1 MLSYATY
8 RIYIILYFLHII
20 SIHILYST
28 LVRMYEFH
36 TYSLKMQVPQAP
48 LVMAAL
54 ERRVMEVA
62 GVLNPQ
68 EVGNMLWAASVFAIE
83 SPADASRLVQALGLS
98 LAQLNDTPQEQ
109 GVPRA
114 AAFTE
119 VILGQQLHQFFL
131 SLHLEEGLR
140 TGCLILQYLALAV
153 QCGMCSRMEHVLA

>member
-1 MLSYATY
+1 MLLLSYDKY
-8 RIYIILYFLHII
+8 RIHIILYILRIF
-20 SIHILYST
+20 SIHIIYST

-36 TYSLKMQVPQAP
+36 PFSLHLQVPQAP
-48 LVMAAL
+48 RVMAAL
-54 ERRVMEVA
+54 ERRVIEVA
-62 GVLNPQ
+62 GVFNPQ

-98 LAQLNDTPQEQ
+98 LAQLNDTPHEQ
-109 GVPRA
+109 GVSRA

-140 TGCLILQYLALAV
+140 TGCPILQYLA
-153 QCGMCSRMEHVLA
+153 